1 MGEGCYA
8 PAGSSAWDKA
18 VSPGPPPG
26 RGESS
31 QIGHHPIQDP
41 CRSHKGKAPQKGPGV
56 VLFAALMDDCAQL
69 CQDWQ
74 QHHWIPSDRQRQRPG
89 KLSLGEVLFNGG
101 ALPSLPRQGPQAFL
115 PLWGGA
121 GGPPPFAEL
130 SRHQQVCGPARAGPT
145 GASPMGGFFGF
156 KLHLPINHR
165 GQIMAFKIT
174 GGNGGCPPTVGA
186 HDGALRGKLVGSR
199 RWYIAKPLM
208 QRLWQQGLNLLTG
221 CCTMKNLLLSLLD
234 KRLPRK
240 RSSIETLF
248 ATLRSEMGL
257 EHSRHC
263 SPINGFV
270 HLLSCRAAYSLW
282 PQPGST
288 LAQSP
293 SLVALDLIRNWG
305 FSRHHC
311 PWGRAP
317 PPRCARESP
326 DPTGGI
332 VAKCTANP
340 GQLAGHR

>member
-1 MGEGCYA
+1 
-8 PAGSSAWDKA
+8 
-18 VSPGPPPG
+18 
-26 RGESS
+26 
-31 QIGHHPIQDP
+31 
-41 CRSHKGKAPQKGPGV
+41 
-56 VLFAALMDDCAQL
+56 MDDCAQL

-74 QHHWIPSDRQRQRPG
+74 QHHLIPSDRQRQRPG

-121 GGPPPFAEL
+121 GVRHPLL
-130 SRHQQVCGPARAGPT
+130 SFPGTSRFVVLLGLAQRVPALWAGSLASSSICPSTT
-145 GASPMGGFFGF
+145 GARSWPSRSQGAMRDARQPLEPMTVLYGASSSA
-156 KLHLPINHR
+156 IR
-165 GQIMAFKIT
+165 G
-174 GGNGGCPPTVGA
+174 
-186 HDGALRGKLVGSR
+186 
-199 RWYIAKPLM
+199 YIVKPLM

-221 CCTMKNLLLSLLD
+221 CCTMKNLLLPLLD

-240 RSSIETLF
+240 RSGIETLF

-263 SPINGFV
+263 SLINGFV
-270 HLLSCRAAYSLW
+270 HLLSCRAACSLW

-293 SLVALDLIRNWG
+293 SLIALDLIRNWG

>member
-1 MGEGCYA
+1 MMALFPLSPDKDLKHFCRYGVGPGFRHPLLSFPGTSRFVVLMGLA
-8 PAGSSAWDKA
+8 QRVPALWAGSLA
-18 VSPGPPPG
+18 
-26 RGESS
+26 SS
-31 QIGHHPIQDP
+31 SI
-41 CRSHKGKAPQKGPGV
+41 C
-56 VLFAALMDDCAQL
+56 
-69 CQDWQ
+69 
-74 QHHWIPSDRQRQRPG
+74 PST
-89 KLSLGEVLFNGG
+89 
-101 ALPSLPRQGPQAFL
+101 
-115 PLWGGA
+115 
-121 GGPPPFAEL
+121 
-130 SRHQQVCGPARAGPT
+130 T
-145 GASPMGGFFGF
+145 GARSWPSRSQGAMRDARQPLEPMT
-156 KLHLPINHR
+156 
-165 GQIMAFKIT
+165 A
-174 GGNGGCPPTVGA
+174 
-186 HDGALRGKLVGSR
+186 ALRGKLVGNR
-199 RWYIAKPLM
+199 RWYVVKPLM

-221 CCTMKNLLLSLLD
+221 CCTMKNLLLPLLD

-293 SLVALDLIRNWG
+293 SLIALDLIWNWG
-305 FSRHHC
+305 VSRHHC